1 MQVYEDEALC
11 AIDNE
16 RIRYLSPIFNT
27 SSKLEF
33 MIYPNNCYADL
44 ASSRLKFSVDIP
56 IQFVPDSY
64 FTSKLFEHLEVQINY
79 VSCTT
84 KSTDLDYILTDFFT
98 SKLNY
103 TKEHIATIGSLQG
116 NWGIANMDAGDLQH
130 QPHKYEIGKRQ
141 AYGEVQTIDGQ
152 RFLRYYFIIRL
163 NSGVIENHPLPKDL
177 PMKLTF
183 FRADAE
189 RSLISV
195 SLSEDEQSSTATYDM
210 DRSIKLIN
218 PVLELVNTQSDEL
231 DKKYSQHRLPS
242 LAIPFLDKQIRRE
255 ILFDGIDNF
264 QINIKN
270 GELFIVRYQC
280 PVN

>member
-11 AIDNE
+11 AIDSE
-16 RIRYLSPIFNT
+16 RIRYLSPVFNT
-27 SSKLEF
+27 TSKLEF

-44 ASSRLKFSVDIP
+44 ASSRLKFSVDVP
-56 IQFVPDSY
+56 IEFVPDSY

-103 TKEHIATIGSLQG
+103 TSEHIATIGSLQG
-116 NWGIANMDAGDLQH
+116 IWGIANMDAVDMERQ
-130 QPHKYEIGKRQ
+130 QNKFEIGKRQ
-141 AYGEVQTIDGQ
+141 SYGETHNIEGKTY
-152 RFLRYYFIIRL
+152 LRYYFIIRL

-177 PMKLTF
+177 PIKLTF
-183 FRADAE
+183 YRADAE

-195 SLSEDEQSSTATYDM
+195 SLDDAKTQSNATYDL
-210 DRSIKLIN
+210 DRSLKLIN

-231 DKKYSQHRLPS
+231 DKKYAQHRLPS
-242 LAIPFLDKQIRRE
+242 LALPYLDKQIRRE

-270 GELFIVRYQC
+270 GMYFIY
-280 PVN
+280 